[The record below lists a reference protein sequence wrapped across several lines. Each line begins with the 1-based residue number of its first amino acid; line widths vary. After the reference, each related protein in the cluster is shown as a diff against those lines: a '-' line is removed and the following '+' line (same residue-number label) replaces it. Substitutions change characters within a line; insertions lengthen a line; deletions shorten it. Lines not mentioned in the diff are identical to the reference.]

1 MKRSS
6 RSSASGFADTA
17 GVNPFAVFEIIA
29 DVRKIKR
36 TPSAQGA
43 PEIIEGANRIER
55 HADGMVKT
63 ILGAADMST
72 IGVPDNVIEQIV
84 ETLRAYRE

>member
-29 DVRKIKR
+29 DVRKIR
-36 TPSAQGA
+36 SDSSAHGA
-43 PEIIEGANRIER
+43 PEIVERANRIER

-63 ILGAADMST
+63 ILGAADLST
-72 IGVPDNVIEQIV
+72 IDIPDNVIEQIV
-84 ETLRAYRE
+84 ETLRAYRQ

>member
-1 MKRSS
+1 VRKIRS
-6 RSSASGFADTA
+6 RSSAS
-17 GVNPFAVFEIIA
+17 
-29 DVRKIKR
+29 
-36 TPSAQGA
+36 
-43 PEIIEGANRIER
+43 EIIESANRIER

-84 ETLRAYRE
+84 ETLRAYRQ

>member
-6 RSSASGFADTA
+6 RQSESGFADTA

-29 DVRKIKR
+29 DSR
-36 TPSAQGA
+36 TIRRQATS
-43 PEIIEGANRIER
+43 ESIIESASRIEI

-63 ILGAADMST
+63 ILGSADVS
-72 IGVPDNVIEQIV
+72 IVDVPDRVIEDIV
-84 ETLRAYRE
+84 ELLRSYRQ

>member
-29 DVRKIKR
+29 AARKIKR
-36 TPSAQGA
+36 LSSALGA
-43 PEIIEGANRIER
+43 PEIIESANSIEG

-63 ILGAADMST
+63 ILGAVDLST
-72 IGVPDNVIEQIV
+72 IGVPDNVVEQIV
-84 ETLRAYRE
+84 EMLRAYRQ

>member
-29 DVRKIKR
+29 AARKIGR
-36 TPSAQGA
+36 HSTAQGA
-43 PEIIEGANRIER
+43 PEIIESANRIER

-63 ILGAADMST
+63 ILGAADLST
-72 IGVPDNVIEQIV
+72 IGVPDNVVEQIV
-84 ETLRAYRE
+84 ETLRAYRQ

>member
-29 DVRKIKR
+29 AARKIR
-36 TPSAQGA
+36 RLSSALGA
-43 PEIIEGANRIER
+43 PEIIESVNSIER

-63 ILGAADMST
+63 ILGAVDLST
-72 IGVPDNVIEQIV
+72 IGVPDNVVEQIV
-84 ETLRAYRE
+84 EMLRAYRQ